1 VNETWNG
8 QAEVVSYLC
17 LFVEE
22 SVDVGESAGGICWNR
37 QVTRQI
43 KIAEIKI
50 SSKYTLVEIDHH
62 HPCPNG
68 LVDFWVVNFVEVVV
82 DGF

>member
-1 VNETWNG
+1 
-8 QAEVVSYLC
+8 
-17 LFVEE
+17 
-22 SVDVGESAGGICWNR
+22 
-37 QVTRQI
+37 VTRQI